1 MRFSCG
7 VLRRLR
13 CRHRRFM
20 ILGFPKLRAFV
31 RRCSLSLRRRIGVLR
46 ILRVLRCLMM
56 RGLLRSSST
65 CALIR
70 ASTARR
76 PRNCSRAIGVS
87 VRKWIRIFR
96 NSLRHAP
103 ASPMAFVRSR
113 NSWRLRR
120 RLRTTSKAVRS
131 AANLDGSMPTRIDS
145 TCVRRMRS
153 CRSLCMKRCLGITF
167 RFRLRMNSKACASF
181 GRTLI
186 PLRSSKVGR
195 STASDLELRWGSM
208 QILTMTSADSSTKCG
223 GRRDSL

>member
-1 MRFSCG
+1 
-7 VLRRLR
+7 
-13 CRHRRFM
+13 M

-76 PRNCSRAIGVS
+76 LRNCSRAIGVS

-153 CRSLCMKRCLGITF
+153 CRSLCMRRCLGITF

-208 QILTMTSADSSTKCG
+208 KIRTMTSADSSTKCG